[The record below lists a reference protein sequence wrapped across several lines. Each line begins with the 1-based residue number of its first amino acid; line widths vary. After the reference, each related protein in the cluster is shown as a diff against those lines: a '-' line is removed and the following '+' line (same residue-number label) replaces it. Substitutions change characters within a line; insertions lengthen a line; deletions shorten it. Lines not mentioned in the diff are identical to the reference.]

1 MGKPFIMIVVPFILV
16 LLAANPQGAPAAHGS
31 PAAKHQEPQQQQ
43 PKHADAHHGPPPP
56 AKTVAGSVVFDCDFG
71 TSADRNY
78 DGWPDGWTRR
88 QGAGYPSFL
97 KIGIA
102 EDKSDPERGSTL
114 LFEMNGGAAEAACP
128 HIPITPSFSYV
139 LQGEC
144 RLNDL
149 AHDDAQVT
157 LNFLNSQ
164 GKVLR
169 QHSTTISS
177 RSSTGQWQAFRLGP
191 YTPHQETAAAS
202 ISLRVAPR
210 GQRQD
215 LRGQVAFRR
224 LRLQHLPRMTVQ
236 SKSPLSIFTAPDQV
250 EVQCEIAGIPHS
262 QTTLHLEL
270 LDHEGRSL
278 ASEDQKLTT
287 GTDAIARANWKPPVP
302 SYGYYQV
309 QVRWQ
314 GKETERIDRSTSFV
328 VLRPASLPKEGE
340 FGWTLP
346 AGEDPL
352 DSAQMASL
360 LAQSGIHWAKYP
372 VTFSHSESGA
382 ADRIAWFAEKL
393 SLQGIEMIGV
403 LDHPQNRSGESIANI
418 LEDSEAWQPW
428 VDPIMT
434 RLSLKVRRWQLG
446 SDQDTSLVGYPRLAE
461 KTREFKKHLERF
473 GQEVKLSAG
482 WDFLTSPPAADVSL
496 AMLSYTGSP
505 AMTAAELEAYIHLPP
520 ESQYFDPR
528 QRWVALNPLPKSQ
541 YSLATRARDLALRM
555 LAAKVAGADTVF
567 LSQPFDS
574 ESGVMQSDGKPGEL
588 FLPWRTTAVAITGGK
603 YLGQM
608 QLPGGST
615 NHIFVRD
622 GEAVM
627 SIWNDKPT
635 VEAMYFGEDL
645 KQIDLW
651 GRETALRM
659 ETEGGQHLH
668 RIHAGSLPTFITGL
682 NPHVAR
688 FKMAVNFETPQLE
701 SIFSREQI
709 IYLRLKNY
717 FPQGVS
723 GEVKLLP
730 PAGWKTDSGGVRI
743 RLGPG
748 EELRLPIGI
757 TLQAEASSGPQ
768 PLRLDFELAADRSY
782 QFSVYRTLQ
791 LGLADVAIEMTSR
804 LREDGFL
811 EVTQQLTNFTD
822 KPLNFQCV
830 LFPPDRRR
838 ETRQFMAPP
847 NVQSPLLFLLEEGES
862 LIGQKLTL
870 RAEELGGGR
879 VLNFSLTAER

>member
-1 MGKPFIMIVVPFILV
+1 M
-16 LLAANPQGAPAAHGS
+16 LLTANPQGAPAAHGP
-31 PAAKHQEPQQQQ
+31 PAAKHQESQPQQ
-43 PKHADAHHGPPPP
+43 PKHADPHHAAATPLK
-56 AKTVAGSVVFDCDFG
+56 AVAGSIVFECDFG

-88 QGAGYPSFL
+88 QGAGYPGFL
-97 KIGIA
+97 KVGIA
-102 EDKSDPERGSTL
+102 EDKSDPARGSTL
-114 LFEMNGGAAEAACP
+114 LIEMNGGAAEAACP

-144 RLNDL
+144 RLEDL
-149 AHDDAQVT
+149 AHDDAHVT

-164 GKVLR
+164 GKVLL

-177 RSSTGQWQAFRLGP
+177 RSSTGQWQPFRLGP

-202 ISLRVAPR
+202 ITLRVAPR

-215 LRGQVAFRR
+215 LRGQAAFRR

-236 SKSPLSIFTAPDQV
+236 SKSPLSIFTSPDQV
-250 EVQCEIAGIPHS
+250 EIKCEIAGIPHS
-262 QTTLHLEL
+262 QSTLYFEL
-270 LDHEGRSL
+270 RDHEGRSL
-278 ASEDQKLTT
+278 AKEDQNLTI
-287 GTDAIARANWKPPVP
+287 GTDAIARADWKPPVP
-302 SYGYYQV
+302 SNGYYQV

-314 GKETERIDRSTSFV
+314 GKETERIERSTTFV
-328 VLRPASLPKEGE
+328 VLRPAPLPKEGE

-352 DSAQMASL
+352 ESAQMASL
-360 LAQSGIHWAKYP
+360 LAQSGVHWAKYP
-372 VTFSHSESGA
+372 VTFSQSESGA

-434 RLSLKVRRWQLG
+434 RLSLKVGRWQLG

-461 KTREFKKHLERF
+461 KTSEFKKHLERF
-473 GQEVKLSAG
+473 GQEVKLVAG
-482 WDFLTSPPAADVSL
+482 WDFLIAPPAADVPL
-496 AMLSYTGSP
+496 TMLSYTGSP

-520 ESQYFDPR
+520 ESQYIDPR
-528 QRWVALNPLPKSQ
+528 QRWVALNPLSKSE
-541 YSLATRARDLALRM
+541 YSLATRARDLAMRM
-555 LAAKVAGADTVF
+555 LAAKIAGADSVF
-567 LSQPFDS
+567 LSRPFDS
-574 ESGVMQSDGKPGEL
+574 ESGAMQADGKPGEL
-588 FLPWRTTAVAITGGK
+588 FLPWRTTAVAITGSE
-603 YLGQM
+603 YLGKM

-627 SIWNDKPT
+627 AIWNDKPT

-645 KQIDLW
+645 RQTDLW

-659 ETEGGQHLH
+659 EIEGGQHLH

-688 FKMAVNFETPQLE
+688 FKMDADFASSDLE
-701 SIFSREQI
+701 SVFNREQI
-709 IYLRLKNY
+709 IHLRLKNH

-723 GEVKLLP
+723 GDVKLKAPL
-730 PAGWKTDSGGVRI
+730 GWKVESEGARF

-748 EELRLPIGI
+748 EEFRLPIGV
-757 TLQAEASSGPQ
+757 TLQDASSGPQ
-768 PLRLDFELAADRSY
+768 PLQLDFELTADRTY
-782 QFSVYRTLQ
+782 QFSVHRTLQ
-791 LGLADVAIEMTSR
+791 LGLTDVAFEMTSR
-804 LREDGFL
+804 LREDGLL

-822 KPLNFQCV
+822 KPLSFQCV
-830 LFPPDRRR
+830 LFTPGRRR
-838 ETRQFMAPP
+838 ETRQFTAPP
-847 NVQSPLLFLLEEGES
+847 NGQSPLLFLLEAGES
-862 LIGQKLTL
+862 LIGKKLTL